1 MSGITKT
8 LHRKNY
14 PAIDA
19 ASPEQSQTGRTILI
33 TGGSAVIGRAAAEAF
48 VTAGADTVIITSR
61 SAQKAADV
69 AKEIQAKG
77 GGRTKVLGYQLEIR
91 DVNSVNALWDDMA
104 RDGIQ
109 VDVLI
114 LNTTDLV
121 PPAADGTVIE
131 SFNLG

>member
-1 MSGITKT
+1 MAELLLKH
-8 LHRKNY
+8 L
-14 PAIDA
+14 
-19 ASPEQSQTGRTILI
+19 SP
-33 TGGSAVIGRAAAEAF
+33 RAQ
-48 VTAGADTVIITSR
+48 IPLTSR
-61 SAQKAADV
+61 SAQKEADV

-91 DVNSVNALWDDMA
+91 DVNPVNALWDDIA

-121 PPAADGTVIE
+121 PLAADGTLFE